1 MKMNQL
7 ESGMLSQNKNKS
19 YLVSVEKAIKQSR
32 NVAEISKSALQNI
45 LQIVKFFKVEKIHSL
60 VFQTEEPT
68 DHTDVISESSKER
81 GTMLSAAR
89 ASKPFSED
97 QASHDS

>member
-1 MKMNQL
+1 MELEMKMNTL

-60 VFQTEEPT
+60 VFQTEEPSDDPVGT
-68 DHTDVISESSKER
+68 DDSVTD
-81 GTMLSAAR
+81 
-89 ASKPFSED
+89 
-97 QASHDS
+97 